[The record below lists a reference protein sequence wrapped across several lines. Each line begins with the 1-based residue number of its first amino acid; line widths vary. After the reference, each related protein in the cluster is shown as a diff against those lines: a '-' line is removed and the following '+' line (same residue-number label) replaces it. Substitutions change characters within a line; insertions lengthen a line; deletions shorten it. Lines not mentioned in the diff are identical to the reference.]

1 VQKAVNLFDELV
13 ADLKKENLLDGGLN
27 ENSEYSN
34 NLTAPVF
41 HKTETDFTQKVKE
54 IPPIQKPS
62 ITIQPLAEITP
73 DKITEIK
80 AASTNTNAISESGD
94 LNYNPVLLLHPVK
107 KAAQP
112 KVEIKPKQ
120 KGRFC
125 QTCLIS
131 VPYHRFSCKFCG
143 ERVTGKFVYYPLII
157 LFTIILVAIF
167 LIIVASKNYT

>member
-1 VQKAVNLFDELV
+1 MQKTVNLFEELV
-13 ADLKKENLLDGGLN
+13 ADLKKENLLDSGFN
-27 ENSEYSN
+27 ENFEYSN

-41 HKTETDFTQKVKE
+41 HKTETVFTKKVKE
-54 IPPIQKPS
+54 SAPIQKPS

-80 AASTNTNAISESGD
+80 AASITNEINESGD

-107 KAAQP
+107 KTAQP

-125 QTCLIS
+125 QTCMIS

-143 ERVTGKFVYYPLII
+143 ERVTGKFVYYPLLI
-157 LFTIILVAIF
+157 LFAIILVAIF